1 MTNIENKWE
10 GQPITFKKRTKER
23 VLQLISQSEWDETI
37 KEYLPEIIKKYNG
50 QNPNDRIKIL

>member
-1 MTNIENKWE
+1 MINLKDKWE
-10 GQPITFKKRTKER
+10 GQPITFKERTKEQ

-50 QNPNDRIKIL
+50 QNPNDRIEIL